1 MKKNYLDLTI
11 GITKKIRNFS
21 DPVRNFSDPDGI
33 ETKELIEYYVEI
45 TENCEDDKFHVV
57 VYEVYS
63 DQSSDHYSTLGFPN
77 EKEVYNFL
85 KVLKFQNE

>member
-1 MKKNYLDLTI
+1 MKNNYLDLTI
-11 GITKKIRNFS
+11 GITKKIENFS
-21 DPVRNFSDPDGI
+21 DPEEKYYDEHGI
-33 ETKELIEYYVEI
+33 GIKELIEYNVEI
-45 TENCEDDKFHVV
+45 TENYEDDKFYVV